1 MSNSNIVKPLGILDL
16 YKFYETKSTKK
27 EVIDLKLFRKVTA
40 DFNLKVG
47 EYILNGGEFKLPSRL
62 GFLRI
67 LKIKNRLDNDSLI
80 TNWRLTKQAGK
91 IVKFLNGHTNGYFFR
106 FYWNKRISNAIKQT
120 YYRFYP
126 TRKLK
131 RTLAYNIKE
140 KKMDYF
146 E

>member
-62 GFLRI
+62 GFLKI

-91 IVKFLNGHTNGYFFR
+91 IVKFLNDHTNGYFFR

-131 RTLAYNIKE
+131 RTLAHNIKE